1 MLVKHAMIN
10 FYHHLPASLCPK
22 YHNPGY
28 SKHGIQLPFRML
40 IAGNSGSMKTNTLL
54 NLIQVMSGTFDY
66 IWVITRNA
74 EEPLYQFLASKI
86 PEGQCSILEGIES
99 IPDLDSLDPAGQH
112 LIVFDDLVLEK
123 RQSQI
128 EEYFIRA
135 RKVAKGVSCVYLSQ
149 NYFRTPKT
157 IRVNCSYI
165 ILKKLSSTRD
175 LGMILNDYSLG
186 ISKKDLLAI
195 YQQATQRNEDF
206 LLVDINK
213 SAFRLNFDTNVPR

>member
-1 MLVKHAMIN
+1 MIN
-10 FYHHLPASLCPK
+10 FYERLPSSLRPD
-22 YHNPGY
+22 YHNPGL

-74 EEPLYQFLASKI
+74 EEPLYRFLASKI
-86 PEGQCSILEGIES
+86 PEGQCSILEGVES
-99 IPDLDSLDPAGQH
+99 IPDLDSLDPKGQH
-112 LIVFDDLVLEK
+112 LMVFDDLVLEK
-123 RQSQI
+123 KQSGI

-135 RKVAKGVSCVYLSQ
+135 RKVAKGVSCIYLSQ

-157 IRVNCSYI
+157 VRVNCSYI

-175 LGMILNDYSLG
+175 LGLILNDYSLG
-186 ISKKDLLAI
+186 VGKKDLLAM
-195 YQQATQRNEDF
+195 YQAATRRLEDF

-213 SAFRLNFDTNVPR
+213 SAFRMNFTPITST